1 MTSSPPSLS
10 CVLFLTLAL
19 ILIAISPALTTSRKT
34 PDDLHDQLM
43 KTGIKITLNNIDSH
57 GKFTKFERLHR
68 AMNRGRSRLQK
79 FSEIVAGKNP
89 NISSAV
95 HPGNNE
101 FLMKLSIGTP
111 PISYYAVMDTG
122 SDLIWIQCRPCQQCF
137 PQPTPSYDPNNSS
150 SFSTLSCYSSLCK
163 ALQGSCDNGCLFFYY
178 YFVDSSLFEGSLGN
192 ETFTF
197 GNASVPNIGFGCIED
212 VVAGNGL
219 NQPAAVVGLGRGPLS
234 LVSQLGE
241 PKFSYCLTSINETKP
256 STLLMGSQASVNFSS
271 EFSKTTPLIQN
282 PKIPTF
288 YYVSL
293 QGITIGGTN
302 LPINQTTFALN
313 ANGTGGLIID
323 SGTSMTYL
331 VESAFA
337 LVKNEFIFQLK
348 LPVVEQSNST
358 GPDLC
363 FELPSGVSTVEIP
376 SLVFHFQDADL
387 DLPTE
392 NYMITNSSTGVMCLA
407 MGVSSSDLSIFGNIQ
422 QQNFLVVYD
431 LLEETVSFM
440 PTECDKF

>member
-1 MTSSPPSLS
+1 
-10 CVLFLTLAL
+10 V
-19 ILIAISPALTTSRKT
+19 
-34 PDDLHDQLM
+34 
-43 KTGIKITLNNIDSH
+43 
-57 GKFTKFERLHR
+57 
-68 AMNRGRSRLQK
+68 
-79 FSEIVAGKNP
+79 
-89 NISSAV
+89 
-95 HPGNNE
+95 
-101 FLMKLSIGTP
+101 
-111 PISYYAVMDTG
+111 
-122 SDLIWIQCRPCQQCF
+122 
-137 PQPTPSYDPNNSS
+137 
-150 SFSTLSCYSSLCK
+150 
-163 ALQGSCDNGCLFFYY
+163 
-178 YFVDSSLFEGSLGN
+178 
-192 ETFTF
+192 
-197 GNASVPNIGFGCIED
+197 
-212 VVAGNGL
+212 
-219 NQPAAVVGLGRGPLS
+219 
-234 LVSQLGE
+234 
-241 PKFSYCLTSINETKP
+241 
-256 STLLMGSQASVNFSS
+256 
-271 EFSKTTPLIQN
+271 
-282 PKIPTF
+282 IPTF

-293 QGITIGGTN
+293 EGRTIGGTK

-363 FELPSGVSTVEIP
+363 FELPSGVSSVEIP

-431 LLEETVSFM
+431 LNEETVSFM
-440 PTECDKF
+440 PMECDKF